1 MTRRSTTCSN
11 CGHKA
16 SGNFCRS
23 CGAALKGAPCPE
35 CNAQLKPGALY
46 CHSCS
51 HDLRA
56 RRSTK
61 LYWLLITASAVT
73 GVVLIVAALRM
84 GSEPISTHPTVPI
97 LPPRTAA
104 TAQPYRPLQEADQF
118 FDRAMRAYESGDSAQ
133 AAFSGRIALEAYAM
147 LDSLD
152 PDARFHVGLLHQISG
167 DYDAILAQ
175 ADTIEIAF
183 PTHLFAALLRY
194 HVYRADG
201 DSESI
206 QEAVSQFL
214 RRYDKEMAQ
223 ARPEYALHENLIE
236 GFKAEALG
244 QGPS

>member
-1 MTRRSTTCSN
+1 MIRRASTCSN
-11 CGHKA
+11 CGNEA

-35 CNAQLKPGALY
+35 CNAQLEPGALY

-56 RRSTK
+56 RRGTK
-61 LYWLLITASAVT
+61 LYWLLITASAVA

-84 GSEPISTHPTVPI
+84 GSTPISTHPTVPI
-97 LPPRTAA
+97 LPPRTTA

-133 AAFSGRIALEAYAM
+133 AAFSGRLALEAYAM

-175 ADTIEIAF
+175 ADTIELDT
-183 PTHLFAALLRY
+183 PTHLFALLLRDG
-194 HVYRADG
+194 VYLAREDVELAEDNYLRFLERY
-201 DSESI
+201 DSEI
-206 QEAVSQFL
+206 AL
-214 RRYDKEMAQ
+214 G
-223 ARPEYALHENLIE
+223 RPEYELHSTLLDT
-236 GFKAEALG
+236 FRRKADG
-244 QGPS
+244 R

>member
-11 CGHKA
+11 CGNEA

-23 CGAALKGAPCPE
+23 CGAALQGAPCPE

-56 RRSTK
+56 RRSSK

-73 GVVLIVAALRM
+73 GVVLIVVALRM

-118 FDRAMRAYESGDSAQ
+118 FDRAMRAYERGDSAQ
-133 AAFSGRIALEAYAM
+133 AAFTGRMALEAYAS

-152 PDARFHVGLLHQISG
+152 ADARFHVGLLHQIAG

-175 ADTIEIAF
+175 ADTIGLDT
-183 PTHLFAALLRY
+183 PTHLFAWLLRDR
-194 HVYRADG
+194 VYLARGDVELVEDNYLRFLERY
-201 DSESI
+201 DSEI
-206 QEAVSQFL
+206 AL
-214 RRYDKEMAQ
+214 G
-223 ARPEYALHENLIE
+223 RPEYELHSTLLDTFRRRA
-236 GFKAEALG
+236 GAR
-244 QGPS
+244 

>member
-118 FDRAMRAYESGDSAQ
+118 FDRAMRAYERGDSAQ
-133 AAFSGRIALEAYAM
+133 ASFTGRMAVEAYAT

-152 PDARFHVGLLHQISG
+152 ADARFHVGLLHQIAG

-175 ADTIEIAF
+175 ADTIGLDT
-183 PTHLFAALLRY
+183 PTHLFALLLQDRVYLARGDVELVEDNYLRFLERY
-194 HVYRADG
+194 
-201 DSESI
+201 DSEI
-206 QEAVSQFL
+206 AL
-214 RRYDKEMAQ
+214 G
-223 ARPEYALHENLIE
+223 RPEYELHSTLLDTFRRRA
-236 GFKAEALG
+236 GAR
-244 QGPS
+244 

>member
-1 MTRRSTTCSN
+1 MTRSSTTCSN
-11 CGHKA
+11 CGHEA

-61 LYWLLITASAVT
+61 LYWLLFTASAVT

-118 FDRAMRAYESGDSAQ
+118 FDRAMRAYERGDSEQ
-133 AAFSGRIALEAYAM
+133 ATFTGRIALEAYAT

-152 PDARFHVGLLHQISG
+152 ADARFHVGLLHQIAG
-167 DYDAILAQ
+167 DYEAILAQ
-175 ADTIEIAF
+175 ADTIGLDT
-183 PTHLFAALLRY
+183 PTHLFALLLRDR
-194 HVYRADG
+194 VYLARGNDELVADNYVRFLEQY
-201 DSESI
+201 DSEI
-206 QEAVSQFL
+206 AL
-214 RRYDKEMAQ
+214 G
-223 ARPEYALHENLIE
+223 RPEYELHSTLLDTFRRRA
-236 GFKAEALG
+236 GAR
-244 QGPS
+244 